1 MLVLALP
8 ETKSEKRR
16 RINEREQAGT
26 NPASNL
32 PPRVAPRPEPR
43 VTSQILTVSLVVALL
58 FAAVGGQLALL
69 AVRAGNMMTVAVS
82 AIETPATFARPDIVD
97 RNGRLLATDVEVNSL
112 YADPSKLLDRDEA
125 LEKLATILPDLDE
138 ADLRKALWDR
148 NRHFA
153 WIRRGLTPRVAQAI
167 HNLGIPGLGFRHEL
181 RRVYPLGA
189 MAGHILGRVDID
201 NKGLAGI
208 ERYVDEK
215 VGIDAVHATRPS
227 LRAPVRLSI
236 EIGAQAGLEAE
247 LADAMDRYRTAAA
260 AAVLMDVRT
269 GEVIAAASLPRVEPA
284 RAADS
289 LDPAK
294 RDRLQSGTYE
304 LGSIFKML
312 TIAQALDAGSAT
324 PDTII
329 DVRQPLV
336 SGRFEIKDLHAAGRA
351 LSVTEIFLLSSNVG
365 AGLLALQ
372 AGASAQ
378 QAFLE
383 RVGLLSPSS
392 TQVGPLAIPVGPASW
407 GRTETITVS
416 YGHGIAVAPLQFA
429 AAAGA
434 LVNGGLRLAPTFLAK
449 RPDDPPNEPVR
460 VVSAATSDAMR
471 ALMRANVT
479 DPRGTGHR
487 ADVAG
492 YDVGGKTGTADI
504 AGPRGYKQGGVISS
518 FLAAFPMG
526 EPHYV
531 LLTALFEPQPS
542 AETSGKVLAG
552 LTAAPVT
559 GRIIARIG
567 PLLE

>member
-8 ETKSEKRR
+8 ETKSEKHR
-16 RINEREQAGT
+16 RINEREQTGMHA
-26 NPASNL
+26 ASRASL
-32 PPRVAPRPEPR
+32 QVDLRPEPR
-43 VTSQILTVSLVVALL
+43 VTSQILTVSLVVAFL

-138 ADLRKALWDR
+138 AELRKALWDR

-284 RAADS
+284 RATDS

-383 RVGLLSPSS
+383 RVGLLSPTS
-392 TQVGPLAIPVGPASW
+392 TQVGPLAIPVGPSSW

-449 RPDDPPNEPVR
+449 RPDDPPIEPVR
-460 VVSAATSDAMR
+460 VVSVATSDAMR

-504 AGPRGYKQGGVISS
+504 AGPHGYKQGGVISS

-526 EPHYV
+526 EPRYV